1 MRFRLSGMVAA
12 IILLAAA
19 GLVHAGDLTIS
30 KTGEQ
35 EVMVIGE
42 KTSYAKKG
50 DTVSEGDEIV
60 IVGKDTVR
68 LESEN
73 RIVVMDAHKG
83 SILNYEKTDP
93 DGTIEMGIKKG
104 VVDFEVVPGNK
115 FDVTTPHMVAAV
127 RGTRFT
133 LDVDDF
139 ETALM
144 VEKGSVQANDNKGKS
159 MPVGAGQAIRATEQ
173 AFTQDTPG
181 TIEEIHIQKK
191 AVQIRKD
198 RIRSADE
205 AKETIDRMNGRDND
219 RSSDDGDGGGD
230 SGSDNGSGSG
240 GSDNSGGG
248 SDDSGSK
255 GGGSDDGASDGG
267 GGSDDGG
274 SDDGSSDD
282 GGSDGNDGGDDSGG
296 SDDSSSDEG
305 GSNDGGPDDGGGGSD
320 NGGSDNSG
328 GGSDDG
334 GSGSDGSDG
343 SGSGSDDGGSD
354 DGGSDGNGGGS
365 DDGAS
370 DGGDGSGDGGSDDGS
385 SDDGGS
391 GGNDGGDDSDGDGG
405 DD

>member
-1 MRFRLSGMVAA
+1 MKFRLSGIVAA

-42 KTSYAKKG
+42 KTSYAKRG

-60 IVGKDTVR
+60 IVGKGTVR

-104 VVDFEVVPGNK
+104 VVDFEVVPENK

-144 VEKGSVQANDNKGKS
+144 VKKGSVQANDNKGKS
-159 MPVGAGQAIRATEQ
+159 MPVGAGQAIRATEK

-191 AVQIRKD
+191 AVQIRRD
-198 RIRSADE
+198 QIRSANE

-219 RSSDDGDGGGD
+219 RSSYDGDGGGD

-240 GSDNSGGG
+240 GSEN
-248 SDDSGSK
+248 
-255 GGGSDDGASDGG
+255 
-267 GGSDDGG
+267 
-274 SDDGSSDD
+274 

-334 GSGSDGSDG
+334 GS
-343 SGSGSDDGGSD
+343 D

-370 DGGDGSGDGGSDDGS
+370 DGGGGSGDGGSDDGS

-391 GGNDGGDDSDGDGG
+391 NGNDGGDDSGG
-405 DD
+405 DDGDD

>member
-1 MRFRLSGMVAA
+1 MKFRLSGIVAA

-42 KTSYAKKG
+42 KTSYAKRG

-60 IVGKDTVR
+60 IVGKGTVR

-104 VVDFEVVPGNK
+104 VVDFKVVPGNK

-173 AFTQDTPG
+173 A
-181 TIEEIHIQKK
+181 
-191 AVQIRKD
+191 
-198 RIRSADE
+198 
-205 AKETIDRMNGRDND
+205 
-219 RSSDDGDGGGD
+219 
-230 SGSDNGSGSG
+230 
-240 GSDNSGGG
+240 
-248 SDDSGSK
+248 
-255 GGGSDDGASDGG
+255 
-267 GGSDDGG
+267 
-274 SDDGSSDD
+274 
-282 GGSDGNDGGDDSGG
+282 
-296 SDDSSSDEG
+296 
-305 GSNDGGPDDGGGGSD
+305 
-320 NGGSDNSG
+320 
-328 GGSDDG
+328 
-334 GSGSDGSDG
+334 
-343 SGSGSDDGGSD
+343 
-354 DGGSDGNGGGS
+354 
-365 DDGAS
+365 
-370 DGGDGSGDGGSDDGS
+370 
-385 SDDGGS
+385 
-391 GGNDGGDDSDGDGG
+391 
-405 DD
+405 